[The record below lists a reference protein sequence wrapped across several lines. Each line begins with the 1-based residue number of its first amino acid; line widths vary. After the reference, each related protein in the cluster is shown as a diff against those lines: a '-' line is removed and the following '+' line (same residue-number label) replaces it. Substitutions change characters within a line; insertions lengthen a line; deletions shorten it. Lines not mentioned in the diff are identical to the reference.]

1 MFVSLFF
8 FLCYTFLNKYFQVGT
23 PHWLTQDEI
32 KVMTYY
38 NTDVF
43 PILCISCLFLSCV
56 TINTPLSCVWHCP
69 WLHDMLLYTFS
80 FVSESHQE
88 IICYHL
94 SKAKDCFVS
103 VCFCAIVC
111 ETLSVKIND
120 SWIIL
125 WCVQRCFVSL
135 CFETLC
141 VCCMQ
146 QAWEKTWL
154 DSDQVVWNWRH
165 LYTLNNTGTYKWK
178 ELNNFIDLRG
188 PSVFKI

>member
-1 MFVSLFF
+1 MSSQYYVSLVFVM
-8 FLCYTFLNKYFQVGT
+8 CHKKYTTVMCMTLSMT
-23 PHWLTQDEI
+23 PWHAS
-32 KVMTYY
+32 VY
-38 NTDVF
+38 
-43 PILCISCLFLSCV
+43 LF
-56 TINTPLSCVWHCP
+56 I
-69 WLHDMLLYTFS
+69 F
-80 FVSESHQE
+80 SESHQE

-111 ETLSVKIND
+111 ETLSVKLND

-141 VCCMQ
+141 VCCMH

-165 LYTLNNTGTYKWK
+165 LYTLNNTGTYNWK

-188 PSVFKI
+188 LAVFKNLNWHNVKILR